1 MNNHNRQ
8 IRIKKQ
14 NRKTNKFQPNLQ
26 SPKKKTGHTK
36 EIYNPKTHF
45 RFTLIID
52 DV

>member
-26 SPKKKTGHTK
+26 NPKKTGHTK